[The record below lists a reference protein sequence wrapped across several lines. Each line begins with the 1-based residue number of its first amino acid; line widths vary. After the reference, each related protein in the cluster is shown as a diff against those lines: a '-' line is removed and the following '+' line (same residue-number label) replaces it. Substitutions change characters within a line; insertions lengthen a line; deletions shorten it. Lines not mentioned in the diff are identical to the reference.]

1 MSKKP
6 LYEPKHLPKLSRM
19 IEQKML
25 RLKEENSGLFK
36 SIKKVF
42 K

>member
-6 LYEPKHLPKLSRM
+6 LYTPKHLKQLSAEIAQK
-19 IEQKML
+19 IE